1 MSYYIKQIGTK
12 DCAFACLKMMLAI
25 IYRTKKFLFY
35 PQEDKDKCYSLE
47 DIIKIANKEGVELTA
62 FRYKCKENI
71 FSNDVTP
78 LLIPIKTKNILHMVL
93 IKRIKGNKIQVYDP
107 DLGIYWIEEDELMEI
122 WNGECLEPKKI
133 KKSYYNEPKKRI
145 IPIKFRIGISIFQL
159 SAFASLL
166 SCLFFVNKDYHFTI
180 PLCLFLIFAICEF
193 TYKCLVIAEMKY
205 FDKKILDK
213 IVCENK
219 SEFQKRY
226 CEMSKFKEITL
237 GNPIQIINSIVILL
251 VGTIILALNG
261 YLNIVNLLII
271 FAFAGL
277 GSFLEFKLYGNK
289 NNLENK
295 EKALLNENIFGI
307 ETYKEKILNF
317 QNSVYG
323 FVSFIN
329 ARKYVIAFLAA
340 VLSAIYAAF
349 ANQISINFILFHTF
363 FYLYLSDSLTKIFEV
378 IIKKPEFDYYKCLYQ
393 YYSRDY

>member
-193 TYKCLVIAEMKY
+193 TYKRLVIAEMKY

-237 GNPIQIINSIVILL
+237 GNPIQIINNIVILL

-271 FAFAGL
+271 FAFVGL

-307 ETYKEKILNF
+307 ESYKEKR
-317 QNSVYG
+317 G
-323 FVSFIN
+323 
-329 ARKYVIAFLAA
+329 
-340 VLSAIYAAF
+340 
-349 ANQISINFILFHTF
+349 
-363 FYLYLSDSLTKIFEV
+363 
-378 IIKKPEFDYYKCLYQ
+378 C
-393 YYSRDY
+393 

>member
-166 SCLFFVNKDYHFTI
+166 SCLFF
-180 PLCLFLIFAICEF
+180 C
-193 TYKCLVIAEMKY
+193 
-205 FDKKILDK
+205 
-213 IVCENK
+213 
-219 SEFQKRY
+219 
-226 CEMSKFKEITL
+226 
-237 GNPIQIINSIVILL
+237 
-251 VGTIILALNG
+251 
-261 YLNIVNLLII
+261 
-271 FAFAGL
+271 
-277 GSFLEFKLYGNK
+277 
-289 NNLENK
+289 
-295 EKALLNENIFGI
+295 
-307 ETYKEKILNF
+307 
-317 QNSVYG
+317 
-323 FVSFIN
+323 
-329 ARKYVIAFLAA
+329 
-340 VLSAIYAAF
+340 
-349 ANQISINFILFHTF
+349 
-363 FYLYLSDSLTKIFEV
+363 
-378 IIKKPEFDYYKCLYQ
+378 
-393 YYSRDY
+393 